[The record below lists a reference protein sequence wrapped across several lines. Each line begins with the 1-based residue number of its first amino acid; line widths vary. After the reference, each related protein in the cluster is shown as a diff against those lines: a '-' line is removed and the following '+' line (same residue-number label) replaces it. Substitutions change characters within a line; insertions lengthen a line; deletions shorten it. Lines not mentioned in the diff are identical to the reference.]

1 MKFQIISA
9 KLGKDAERILKA
21 YPILKDKPYK
31 VVENELEVTVNELED
46 LMLLIKGIKQ
56 NCFICHDENVIHI
69 YDAKFR

>member
-1 MKFQIISA
+1 MKFQIISV
-9 KLGKDAERILKA
+9 KLGKDAEKILKT

-69 YDAKFR
+69 YDAKLR

>member
-1 MKFQIISA
+1 MKFQIISV

>member
-1 MKFQIISA
+1 MKFQIISV
-9 KLGKDAERILKA
+9 KLGKDAEKILKA

-69 YDAKFR
+69 YDAKLR

>member
-1 MKFQIISA
+1 MKFQIISV

-31 VVENELEVTVNELED
+31 VVGNELEVTVNELED

-69 YDAKFR
+69 YDAKLR

>member
-1 MKFQIISA
+1 MKFQLISIR
-9 KLGKDAERILKA
+9 LGKDADKILKA

-31 VVENELEVTVNELED
+31 IVGNELEVTINELEE

-69 YDAKFR
+69 YDAKLR